1 MRPIAPFVIALC
13 LGLAGCRGDGET
25 PAASN
30 DRTLTDARTACSL
43 SGQATTV
50 RYQTRRAAYSEQA
63 IQLLNGFDAGMVP
76 DACAGAAPMASI
88 VTLRYRIAGG

>member
-13 LGLAGCRGDGET
+13 LGLAGCREMAR
-25 PAASN
+25 PRAASN
-30 DRTLTDARTACSL
+30 DRTLTDARAVCSL

-76 DACAGAAPMASI
+76 DECAGAVPMASI